1 MKKNELI
8 KELSVK
14 AGISQKEAKEIYEA
28 LGEVY
33 AEGLKAQGSVP
44 LFDLGKLEIRKTSER
59 KGVNPSTREE
69 IIIPAGHRVA
79 FKANSKAKEL
89 AKSL

>member
-69 IIIPAGHRVA
+69 IIIPESHRVA
-79 FKANSKAKEL
+79 FKAGSKAKEL

>member
-14 AGISQKEAKEIYEA
+14 AGINQKEVKEIYEA

-33 AEGLKAQGSVP
+33 AEGLRIHGSVP
-44 LFDLGKLEIRKTSER
+44 LFDLGKLE
-59 KGVNPSTREE
+59 VRETKARE
-69 IIIPAGHRVA
+69 GRNLQTGEPTIIPAGHRIA
-79 FKANSKAKEL
+79 FKAGSKAKEL

>member
-14 AGISQKEAKEIYEA
+14 AGVSQKEAREIYEA

-33 AEGLKAQGSVP
+33 AEGLKVQGSVP
-44 LFDLGKLEIRKTSER
+44 LFDLGKLEICDRKAREGR
-59 KGVNPSTREE
+59 NPKTGEV
-69 IIIPAGHRVA
+69 INIPEKRVA
-79 FKANSKAKEL
+79 KLKRSKFLKEL
-89 AKSL
+89 FN

>member
-14 AGISQKEAKEIYEA
+14 AGISQKEAKEFYEA

-33 AEGLKAQGSVP
+33 TEGLKAQGSVP
-44 LFDLGKLEIRKTSER
+44 LFNLGRLE
-59 KGVNPSTREE
+59 VRETKARE
-69 IIIPAGHRVA
+69 GRNLQTGEPTIIPAGHRVA